1 MKSNENKEGEFVG
14 LKILEEIRLKSPQK
28 KGIEVEKKAFVVGV
42 LGDFGGSATTPSTK
56 GKQKFKEMN
65 RDNFDDVMAAMK
77 PCCTVEV
84 NNFIQK
90 DGPPFQLSLDFQSL
104 DEFHPD
110 SLVHKVSL
118 LRKLFEARKSVSD
131 PDRVEKILREVGVAI
146 EAEEPSPGAAR
157 APEPGTPEE
166 KSRKPLT
173 PGLSPSEL
181 LDAIIEQSPPDTEK
195 AVLRRLSTDL
205 AKFVGEIVA
214 PVADTTDYA
223 AQDRARAKIDE
234 IIGVQ
239 VRAILHHP
247 SFQELE
253 AAWRS
258 LFRLVAKTET
268 GPDLK
273 IKVLDLSKETL
284 LKHLSEQEKVER
296 TLPYQLIYEN
306 ECATPGGEPFGVLI
320 GNYRFGPGPGDMLV
334 LEYLAGIA
342 FIADIPFITA
352 ASPSLLGLEDFSL
365 LVDLDT
371 LDHLKEGEQFSAWRE
386 FRQSDFAV
394 RVGMCLPGILLRLP
408 YGPDTDPVRTFAF
421 DEAVEGKDHG
431 KYLWGNPAMALAC
444 VVTRSFASD
453 GWQMEPH
460 RYGTLSGLPVHAY
473 EEEGEQLIK
482 PCAET
487 LMRETMVAQLAAA
500 GFIPFVTIK
509 NTDQV
514 KIWTLH
520 SLTRKRLFAG

>member
-1 MKSNENKEGEFVG
+1 MKNNEGHEGERIG

-42 LGDFGGSATTPSTK
+42 LGGFSGSSTAPPAK
-56 GKQKFKEMN
+56 GKQKFKEIN
-65 RDNFDDVMAAMK
+65 RDNFDEVMAAMK

-90 DGPPFQLSLDFQSL
+90 EGPPFQLSLAFQAL

-110 SLVHKVSL
+110 NLVHKVPIV
-118 LRKLFEARKSVSD
+118 RKLFEARKSVSD
-131 PDRVEKILREVGVAI
+131 PDTVKEILREVGVSIA
-146 EAEEPSPGAAR
+146 AEEPSPGAAQG
-157 APEPGTPEE
+157 PEPGTPEE
-166 KSRKPLT
+166 TSRKPLK

-195 AVLRRLSTDL
+195 KVLRRLSADL
-205 AKFVGEIVA
+205 AKFVGDIVA
-214 PVADTTDYA
+214 PVADKTDYA

-234 IIGVQ
+234 IMGVQ

-247 SFQELE
+247 SFQKLE
-253 AAWRS
+253 ATWRS
-258 LFRLVAKTET
+258 LFRLVVDTET

-273 IKVLDLSKETL
+273 IKSLDISKEKL
-284 LKHLSEQEKVER
+284 LKHLADQEKVER
-296 TLPYQLIYEN
+296 TLPYRLIYEN
-306 ECATPGGEPFGVLI
+306 ECATPGGEPFGLLV
-320 GNYRFGPGPGDMLV
+320 GNYRLGPGSGDMLL
-334 LEYLAGIA
+334 LEYIAGIA
-342 FIADIPFITA
+342 FIAEVPLITA

-371 LDHLKEGEQFSAWRE
+371 LDHVKEEEQFSAWRD
-386 FRQSDFAV
+386 FRRSDFAD

-408 YGPDTDPVRTFAF
+408 YGPDTDPVHTFAF

-431 KYLWGNPAMALAC
+431 NYLWGNPAMTLAR

-460 RYGTLSGLPVHAY
+460 RYGTLSGLPLHVY
-473 EEEGEQLIK
+473 EEDGEKLVK

-487 LMRETMVAQLAAA
+487 LMRETTVRQLVAA

-514 KIWTLH
+514 KIWTLQ
-520 SLTRKRLFAG
+520 SLARKKLFAG